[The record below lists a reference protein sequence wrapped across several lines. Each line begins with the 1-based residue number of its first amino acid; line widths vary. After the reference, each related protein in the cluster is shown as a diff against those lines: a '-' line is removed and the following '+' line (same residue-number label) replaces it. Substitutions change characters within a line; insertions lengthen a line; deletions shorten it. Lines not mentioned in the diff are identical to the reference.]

1 MATFKPQY
9 GLTKIEVAP
18 AVQNNTDPSSLTIV
32 PFTKLQSAVYANE
45 ANTTNGFN
53 VEEQSDFIAVL
64 DSAIGPKTFK
74 WSTYT
79 NDKQLLATLEGG
91 TYTAAAGGK
100 GATYAPPKTPVSIN
114 LFVKLTNQQGGGVK
128 MYNAKI
134 SVVRTGNFSKSD
146 LPEIEITCTSQAVG
160 DGFDPVLEFDPP
172 TA

>member
-32 PFTKLQSAVYANE
+32 PFTVLQTAVYANE
-45 ANTTNGFN
+45 ANTETD
-53 VEEQSDFIAVL
+53 VYCEEQSTAIAVL
-64 DSAIGPKTFK
+64 DSAMGAKTVK

-100 GATYAPPKTPVSIN
+100 GATYAPPKTPVAVN
-114 LFVKLTNQQGGGVK
+114 LFVKLTNQQGGGTK
-128 MYNAKI
+128 IYNAKV
-134 SVVRTGNFSKSD
+134 SVVRTGNFSKSA
-146 LPEIEITCTSQAVG
+146 LPELEVTCTAQSVG